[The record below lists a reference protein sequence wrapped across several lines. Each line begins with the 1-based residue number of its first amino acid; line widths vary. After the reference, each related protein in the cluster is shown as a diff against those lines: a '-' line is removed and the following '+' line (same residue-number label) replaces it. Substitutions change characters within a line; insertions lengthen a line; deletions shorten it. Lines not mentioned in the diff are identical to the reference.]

1 MRKWTKKKKR
11 NTTSQNHHNYKHH
24 QQQAT
29 TVNYLESRCT
39 SSCETSTLPWM
50 DWLSS
55 VIKDRIRGEFMLF
68 QWFRLS
74 ICPLSVH
81 ALNNFYSKRG
91 EQWCLQNC
99 TNSNLLKLHK
109 ELGSIM
115 TTSNSKDWQYFT
127 TWYST
132 KDWSRKVDPMDATAA
147 KADRVERSERRSESN
162 VVIKSKSHPD
172 ERSWLGLQ

>member
-115 TTSNSKDWQYFT
+115 TTSNSKDWQLLHDLILYKGLIKEGR
-127 TWYST
+127 S
-132 KDWSRKVDPMDATAA
+132 DGCDSSQGRQSRKKWKTKWM
-147 KADRVERSERRSESN
+147 
-162 VVIKSKSHPD
+162 
-172 ERSWLGLQ
+172 